1 MATVRPFRALRY
13 DPSRVGGLSAV
24 LAPPYDVID
33 AQEQDQLYARSPH
46 NVVRLI
52 LGKQSAAD
60 TPTDSRY
67 TRSARDFAAWQG
79 QGILRRDP
87 TPALYLID
95 HRFQSDGES
104 RSRLGFLALL
114 EFTEPIERAVLRHE
128 KTLDAPKEDRTKLL
142 DAVPAS
148 LEPIFLVY
156 PDEGGAIQALLRSC
170 SAAAPDAAGSLG
182 GEEIR
187 LWAVTDP
194 AVIQRVTAA
203 LERSAVLIADGHH
216 RFEVAYS
223 RRSRHGALMAYFAS
237 MEEPSLIVRPIH
249 RVVSSWRR
257 LEVEALGSLC
267 VAEPVLDLA
276 ALTRWLDGERA
287 PGRFGWSDGRVFYR
301 LTVPSD
307 RLERWLQTSP
317 VPKPVARLDVSL
329 LHDLLLPGLGFNS
342 ATIRYAADARKVIGE
357 LDGGPSTRPNDGGTR
372 PSTSLGI
379 PPAPANRVAEG
390 GPGSE
395 QRESKD
401 SGFRGSTRF
410 ARSPQSRARQ
420 SRVEERPTPPNRV
433 VGLHE
438 SVWLLRGIP
447 LADVYDVAAQGLT
460 LPPKS
465 TYFYPK
471 VPSGLAINP
480 LVPPLA

>member
-1 MATVRPFRALRY
+1 MAVIRPFRALRY
-13 DPSRVGGLSAV
+13 DPSRFGDLSPV

-33 AQEQDQLYARSPH
+33 AQEQDRLYARSPH
-46 NVVRLI
+46 NVIRLI
-52 LGKQSAAD
+52 LGKLSAAD
-60 TPTDSRY
+60 TPTDNRY
-67 TRSARDFAAWQG
+67 TRSARDFAAWQE

-87 TPALYLID
+87 APALYLID

-114 EFTEPIERAVLRHE
+114 ECAEPVERAVLRHE
-128 KTLDAPKEDRTKLL
+128 KTLAAPREDRAKLL

-156 PDEGGAIQALLRSC
+156 PDEGGAIQALLRGRL
-170 SAAAPDAAGSLG
+170 AAAPDAAGSLG
-182 GEEIR
+182 DEEIR
-187 LWAVTDP
+187 LWVATDP

-203 LERSAVLIADGHH
+203 LEPSAVLIADGHH

-237 MEEPSLIVRPIH
+237 MEEPSLVVRPIH
-249 RVVSSWRR
+249 RVVSSGRR
-257 LEVEALGSLC
+257 LEVEALGGLC
-267 VAEPVLDLA
+267 AAEPVLDLA
-276 ALTRWLDGERA
+276 ALTRWLDGEGT
-287 PGRFGWSDGRVFYR
+287 PGRFGWSDGRAFYR

-307 RLERWLQTSP
+307 RLERWLKTSP

-329 LHDLLLPGLGFNS
+329 LHGLLLPGLGFS
-342 ATIRYAADARKVIGE
+342 GATIRYAVDARKALGE
-357 LDGGPSTRPNDGGTR
+357 LS
-372 PSTSLGI
+372 
-379 PPAPANRVAEG
+379 
-390 GPGSE
+390 GS
-395 QRESKD
+395 
-401 SGFRGSTRF
+401 G
-410 ARSPQSRARQ
+410 
-420 SRVEERPTPPNRV
+420 
-433 VGLHE
+433 

-471 VPSGLAINP
+471 VPSGLAIHP
-480 LVPPLA
+480 LT

>member
-1 MATVRPFRALRY
+1 MAVVRPFRALRY
-13 DPSRVGGLSAV
+13 DSSRVGGLSAV

-33 AQEQDQLYARSPH
+33 AQEQDQLYTRSPH

-67 TRSARDFAAWQG
+67 TRSARDFAAWQE

-87 TPALYLID
+87 IPALYLID
-95 HRFQSDGES
+95 HSFQSAGAC

-114 EFTEPIERAVLRHE
+114 EFTDPMERSVLRHE
-128 KTLDAPKEDRTKLL
+128 KTLAAPKEDRTKLL

-156 PDEGGAIQALLRSC
+156 PDEGGATQALLRSC
-170 SAAAPDAAGSLG
+170 LAAAPDAAGSLG

-194 AVIQRVTAA
+194 SVIQRVTVA
-203 LERSAVLIADGHH
+203 LEPSAALIADGHH
-216 RFEVAYS
+216 RFEVACS
-223 RRSRHGALMAYFAS
+223 RRSRHGALMAYFVS
-237 MEEPSLIVRPIH
+237 MEEPSLMVRPIH
-249 RVVSSWRR
+249 RVVSSDRR
-257 LEVEALGSLC
+257 LEVEAFGGLC
-267 VAEPVLDLA
+267 ATEPVPDLA
-276 ALTRWLDGERA
+276 ALTRWLDSERA

-307 RLERWLQTSP
+307 RLERWLETSS
-317 VPKPVARLDVSL
+317 VPTPVARLDVSL
-329 LHDLLLPGLGFNS
+329 LHGLLLPSLGFS
-342 ATIRYAADARKVIGE
+342 GATIRYAADARQALGE
-357 LDGGPSTRPNDGGTR
+357 LHGDS
-372 PSTSLGI
+372 S
-379 PPAPANRVAEG
+379 AERYG
-390 GPGSE
+390 
-395 QRESKD
+395 
-401 SGFRGSTRF
+401 
-410 ARSPQSRARQ
+410 
-420 SRVEERPTPPNRV
+420 
-433 VGLHE
+433 

-447 LADVYDVAAQGLT
+447 LADVYQIAAQGLT

-480 LVPPLA
+480 LAPSHAERLST